1 MVRMPALVVPPRLV
15 PSPLPL
21 LTPRDAD
28 IRLDLAERRGEVRRV
43 ARGVYVDDA
52 GWSALPPWRRY
63 LVRVHAAALTHPG
76 ATLFLESAAAV
87 LGLPVLAEPAEVH
100 LLTETGTARAS
111 RGVRI
116 HQSAHRRDIV
126 EIDGLR
132 VVSRADTAIDIARS
146 RHLAAGV
153 AVFDALLRRSDGPS
167 RDDLAEMVDD
177 RPIGRGSGRSSEAI
191 AFANPLAETPLESV
205 SRCAATWLGYDEPH
219 LQEHI
224 VTRDGR
230 AQRVDMWWQH
240 ERVIGEADG
249 AVKYDGTYGAPAEVV
264 LAEKQR
270 DRLLREHA
278 NVARWG
284 WREVRDPRELEETLH
299 AAGLVRRRP
308 PRYALL
314 ATLPAALGG
323 TPAQPVLER

>member
-1 MVRMPALVVPPRLV
+1 MPALLVPPRLV

-21 LTPRDAD
+21 LTPRDAA

-52 GWSALPPWRRY
+52 GWSALPPWGRY

-87 LGLPVLAEPAEVH
+87 LGLPVLAEPEEVH

-111 RGVRI
+111 GGVRI
-116 HQSAHRRDIV
+116 HQSRYPREVV
-126 EIDGLR
+126 EVDGLR
-132 VVSRADTAIDIARS
+132 VVSPTDTAIDIARS

-153 AVFDALLRRSDGPS
+153 AIFDALLRRSDAPT
-167 RDDLAEMVDD
+167 RDDLVKMNGD
-177 RPIGRGSGRSSEAI
+177 RPVGRGCGRASEAI
-191 AFANPLAETPLESV
+191 ASANPLAETPLESV
-205 SRCAATWLGYDEPH
+205 SRCAATWLGYDEPL
-219 LQEHI
+219 LQRQI
-224 VTRDGR
+224 TTRDGR
-230 AQRVDMWWQH
+230 TQRVDMWWPH
-240 ERVIGEADG
+240 ARVIGEADG

-284 WREVRDPRELEETLH
+284 WREVRDPRELDEALR
-299 AAGLVRRRP
+299 AAGLVRRRL

-314 ATLPAALGG
+314 ATLPAA
-323 TPAQPVLER
+323 PAAAPAAER

>member
-1 MVRMPALVVPPRLV
+1 MPALLVPPRLV

-100 LLTETGTARAS
+100 LLTASGTARAS
-111 RGVRI
+111 RGVRV
-116 HQSAHRRDIV
+116 HQSLQPREV
-126 EIDGLR
+126 LEMDGLR
-132 VVSRADTAIDIARS
+132 VVSRADTALDIARS
-146 RHLAAGV
+146 RHPVAGV
-153 AVFDALLRRSDGPS
+153 AVVDALLRRSDAPTP
-167 RDDLAEMVDD
+167 DDLDEMNGD
-177 RPIGRGSGRSSEAI
+177 RPRGRGSGRASEAI

-205 SRCAATWLGYDEPH
+205 SRCAATWLGYDEPV
-219 LQEHI
+219 LQEQI
-224 VTRDGR
+224 TTRDGR
-230 AQRVDMWWQH
+230 TQRVDMWWQRD
-240 ERVIGEADG
+240 RVIGEADG

-278 NVARWG
+278 NMARWG
-284 WREVRDPRELEETLH
+284 WREVRDPHELDETLR

-314 ATLPAALGG
+314 ATLPAALGAAS
-323 TPAQPVLER
+323 TAPVAER